1 VKRFYK
7 ITNKVR
13 FTEGIARRQQRE
25 RLLHKM
31 RRHDPNRPK
40 KPRVDDLPLT
50 NPEIP
55 YHMAVQTKLYSDLH
69 VWLDEHSN
77 DPAFNVSTGR

>member
-1 VKRFYK
+1 MKRFYK

-25 RLLHKM
+25 RLLQKM
-31 RRHDPNRPK
+31 SQHDPSHTK

-50 NPEIP
+50 NPETP
-55 YHMAVQTKLYSDLH
+55 YHMSAQTKLYSDLH
-69 VWLDEHSN
+69 VWLEERSN
-77 DPAFNVSTGR
+77 DPAFNVSTRR